1 MAEAGSA
8 AKGVPQ
14 EAAERIE
21 DEAREQ
27 IVTPWEVEAAE
38 GKGIDYDKL
47 VRDFGRRSARARA
60 RGVLG
65 HLPPRAGRD

>member
-47 VRDFGRRSARARA
+47 VRDFGRRPARARRGGA
-60 RGVLG
+60 R
-65 HLPPRAGRD
+65 PSAATRRP